1 MDQVP
6 YGEPRLTSQRMYRLR
21 CRSLLNRHLTN
32 TSVGYVPRVN
42 TGQTSA
48 NVGQYIDC
56 DIIDSVSA
64 EAYWS
69 NTGQL
74 PVVYWS
80 TVGLESVASR
90 EIVDC

>member
-1 MDQVP
+1 
-6 YGEPRLTSQRMYRLR
+6 MYRLI

-32 TSVGYVPRVN
+32 TLVGYVPRVN

-48 NVGQYIDC
+48 NVGQCNDR
-56 DIIDSVSA
+56 DIIDSISA

-69 NTGQL
+69 NTSQL

-80 TVGLESVASR
+80 TVGLVSVASR

>member
-1 MDQVP
+1 
-6 YGEPRLTSQRMYRLR
+6 MYRLI

-32 TSVGYVPRVN
+32 TSVGFVPRVN
-42 TGQTSA
+42 TGRTST

-74 PVVYWS
+74 PVVHWS
-80 TVGLESVASR
+80 TVGLVSVASR
-90 EIVDC
+90 EIVDH

>member
-1 MDQVP
+1 
-6 YGEPRLTSQRMYRLR
+6 MYRLIY
-21 CRSLLNRHLTN
+21 RSLLNRHLTN
-32 TSVGYVPRVN
+32 TLVGFVPRVN
-42 TGQTSA
+42 TGQTST

-74 PVVYWS
+74 PVVHWS
-80 TVGLESVASR
+80 TVGLVSVASR
-90 EIVDC
+90 EKVDH

>member
-1 MDQVP
+1 
-6 YGEPRLTSQRMYRLR
+6 MYRLI

-32 TSVGYVPRVN
+32 TLVGFVPRVN
-42 TGQTSA
+42 TGQTST

-56 DIIDSVSA
+56 DIIDSVSV

-74 PVVYWS
+74 PVVHWS
-80 TVGLESVASR
+80 TVGLVSVASR
-90 EIVDC
+90 EKVNH